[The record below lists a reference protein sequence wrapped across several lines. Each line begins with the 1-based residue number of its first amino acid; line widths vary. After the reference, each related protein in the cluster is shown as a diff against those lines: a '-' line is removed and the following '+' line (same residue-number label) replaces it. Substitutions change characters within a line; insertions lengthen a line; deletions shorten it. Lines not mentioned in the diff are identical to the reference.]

1 MDKYNQ
7 ITEEERYQ
15 IWANKKAGFS
25 VPKIAEELDRHK
37 STIYRELERNSGDRG
52 YRPKQASHKAKQRKS
67 ESIKSIKM
75 TTELID
81 LIEKKL
87 RLDWSPEQISGWML
101 TEKKVFISHECI
113 YQHVW
118 KDKRQG
124 GELYKHLRRQS
135 KKYDKR
141 RNGKSTRGQ
150 IKNQVSIDDRPQI
163 VDDKKRVGDWE
174 IDTVI
179 GKNHLGAIVTVVERK
194 TLFTVAALVD
204 CKQADVVTAA
214 TIQLLTPLKGRV
226 HTITADNGKE
236 FAYHEKL
243 VKQLDTKVYFAH
255 PYSSWER
262 GLNENTNG
270 LLRQYFPK
278 GTDFRMLNQCDID
291 MAVERINSRP
301 RKTLGFKT
309 AAQMMEKSL
318 SRMAA

>member
-1 MDKYNQ
+1 MGKYSQ
-7 ITEEERYQ
+7 ITEDERYQ
-15 IWANKKAGFS
+15 IWANRKAGLS
-25 VPKIAEELDRHK
+25 IPKIANELGRHK
-37 STIYRELERNSGDRG
+37 SAIYREIARNSGRRG
-52 YRPKQASHKAKQRKS
+52 YRLKQANEKARQRKS
-67 ESIKSIKM
+67 AASKAIKM
-75 TTELID
+75 TVELIG
-81 LIEKKL
+81 IVEEKL
-87 RLDWSPEQISGWML
+87 EIDWSPEQISGWL
-101 TEKKVFISHECI
+101 LNEKGILISHERI

-118 KDKRQG
+118 QDKQNG
-124 GELYKHLRRQS
+124 GELYKHLRCQG

-150 IKNQVSIDDRPQI
+150 IKNQVSIDDRPRI

-179 GKNHLGAIVTVVERK
+179 GKNHQGAIVTVVERK
-194 TLFTVAALVD
+194 TLFTVAALVES
-204 CKQADVVTAA
+204 KQADAVTAA
-214 TIQLLTPLKGRV
+214 TIDLLTPLQGRV

-243 VKQLDTKVYFAH
+243 VEQLETKVYFAH

-278 GTDFRMLNQCDID
+278 GTDFRRLSQLDVD
-291 MAVERINSRP
+291 MAVELINNRP
-301 RKTLGFKT
+301 RKTLGYKT

-318 SRMAA
+318 SRLAA

>member
-1 MDKYNQ
+1 M
-7 ITEEERYQ
+7 IEE
-15 IWANKKAGFS
+15 KL
-25 VPKIAEELDRHK
+25 KIE
-37 STIYRELERNSGDRG
+37 
-52 YRPKQASHKAKQRKS
+52 
-67 ESIKSIKM
+67 
-75 TTELID
+75 
-81 LIEKKL
+81 
-87 RLDWSPEQISGWML
+87 WSPEQISGWFL
-101 TEKKVFISHECI
+101 DEKQELISHERI

-118 KDKRQG
+118 EDKRKG
-124 GELYKHLRRQS
+124 GELFKHLRCQG

-150 IKNQVSIDDRPQI
+150 IKNQVSIDERPQI

-179 GKNHLGAIVTVVERK
+179 GKNHQGAIVTIVERK

-236 FAYHEKL
+236 FAYHEEL
-243 VKQLDTKVYFAH
+243 VDQLETKVYFAH

-278 GTDFRMLNQCDID
+278 GTDFRTLSQCEVDF
-291 MAVERINSRP
+291 AVERINNRP

-309 AAQMMEKSL
+309 AAQMMDKSL

>member
-25 VPKIAEELDRHK
+25 VPQIAEELGRNK
-37 STIYRELERNSGDRG
+37 STIYRELEPNACDRG
-52 YRPKQASHKAKQRKS
+52 YHPKQANHKARQRKS
-67 ESIKSIKM
+67 ESTKSIKM
-75 TTELID
+75 TAELID
-81 LIEKKL
+81 LIEEKL
-87 RLDWSPEQISGWML
+87 YLDWSPKQVSGWL
-101 TEKKVFISHECI
+101 IIEKKVLISHERI

-118 KDKRQG
+118 KDKIQG
-124 GELYKHLRRQS
+124 GESYKHLRRQG

-141 RNGKSTRGQ
+141 RNGKSTRGH
-150 IKNQVSIDDRPQI
+150 IKNQISIDDRPQI

-179 GKNHLGAIVTVVERK
+179 GKNHLDAIVTVVERK

-204 CKQADVVTAA
+204 CKQADVVTTA
-214 TIQLLTPLKGRV
+214 TIQLLTPLKDRV
-226 HTITADNGKE
+226 HTIIADNGKE

-243 VKQLDTKVYFAH
+243 VKELGTKVHFAH

-278 GTDFRMLNQCDID
+278 GTTFRTLSQSDVD
-291 MAVERINSRP
+291 MAVERINNRP